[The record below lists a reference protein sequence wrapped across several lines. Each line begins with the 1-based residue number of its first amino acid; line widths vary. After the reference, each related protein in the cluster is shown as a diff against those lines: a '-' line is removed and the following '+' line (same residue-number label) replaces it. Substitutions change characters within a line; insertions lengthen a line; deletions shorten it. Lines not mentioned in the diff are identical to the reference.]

1 MNLWLWMNGKTIG
14 YTMSSLYRLHYKFPT
29 TIFNG
34 VRPPWQ
40 IPSHIMTSPPPN
52 RSVSEKQPPVKWSPV
67 PLYTHV
73 CDVSVGDEPYSP
85 VLDHSELITFGFIA
99 RVRGRTS
106 ILKCKGSDIFTMF
119 YRSLT
124 WSFLCYMK
132 KSSTISWFKHI
143 LLINNI

>member
-1 MNLWLWMNGKTIG
+1 LVCVDESVTMNERKNNWLQNVI
-14 YTMSSLYRLHYKFPT
+14 SVPSAFKFPT

-52 RSVSEKQPPVKWSPV
+52 GSVSEKQPPVKWSPV

-85 VLDHSELITFGFIA
+85 VLDHSELITFGSEAEQAYSSVKVVIFLPC
-99 RVRGRTS
+99 S
-106 ILKCKGSDIFTMF
+106 IDHLPDLFYVTWKNHQPFLDLNIF
-119 YRSLT
+119 Y
-124 WSFLCYMK
+124 W
-132 KSSTISWFKHI
+132 
-143 LLINNI
+143 